1 MNVLITGASGFL
13 GTNLIQYLTVG
24 NNFDLLVHTRRPG
37 NFHDQNRLVTVM
49 PDLSFAS
56 LNHFQIDAVIHLA
69 GVAHDLSGKFK
80 TDDYIAVNFENTAR
94 LYDEFLKSN
103 AGKFIFVSSI
113 KALTD
118 KSDFPITESTPA
130 TPLTIYGK
138 SKRMAEEYLDSKTAA
153 GKQVFI
159 LRPCMIHGQ
168 GNKGNLNVLYKLV
181 KWGIPYPLGK
191 FENQR
196 SFLYVENFSF
206 IVRAI
211 LDGKVE
217 RGAYNLADT
226 GTIST
231 VELVKLIN
239 GVLKRKPRIWS
250 MPKKI
255 MKIVFLFSK
264 ATLEKLTGNMV
275 VSNKK
280 ICKQVGSL
288 PIPME
293 EGLTRTILSF
303 NG

>member
-37 NFHDQNRLVTVM
+37 NFHDQNRSVTVI
-49 PDLSFAS
+49 PDFSSAT
-56 LNHFQIDAVIHLA
+56 LNHFQVDAVIHLA
-69 GVAHDLSGKFK
+69 GIAHDLSGKFK
-80 TDDYIAVNFENTAR
+80 DEDYIAVNFENTAR

-103 AGKFIFVSSI
+103 ADKFIFVSSI

-118 KSDFPITESTPA
+118 KSNFPITESTSA
-130 TPLTIYGK
+130 TPATIYGK
-138 SKRMAEEYLDSKTAA
+138 SKRMAEEYLDSKTVA

-159 LRPCMIHGQ
+159 LRPCMVHGQ

-191 FENQR
+191 FENKR
-196 SFLYVENFSF
+196 SFLSVENFSF
-206 IVRAI
+206 IVKAI

-217 RGAYNLADT
+217 GGAYNLADT
-226 GTIST
+226 GTMST

-239 GVLKRKPRIWS
+239 VVLKQKPRIWK

-255 MKIVFLFSK
+255 IKIIFSFNQ
-264 ATLEKLTGNMV
+264 AMLEKLTENMV
-275 VSNKK
+275 VSNQK
-280 ICKQVGSL
+280 ICNHVGTL
-288 PIPME
+288 PVPME
-293 EGLTRTILSF
+293 EGLKQTVLSF